1 MVSTLSYK
9 VIDLNSHDDASPA
22 HMEHLLNQQAQEG
35 WELVTS
41 FQRTHTALQVGSTI
55 APVPG
60 LISTVLVFKRGDEW

>member
-1 MVSTLSYK
+1 MVRTLCYK
-9 VIDLNSHDDASPA
+9 VIDLNSLDDASPV

-55 APVPG
+55 APVLG
-60 LISTVLVFKRGDEW
+60 LISTVLVFKRDDEG

>member
-1 MVSTLSYK
+1 MVSTLCYK

-22 HMEHLLNQQAQEG
+22 HMEHILNQQAQEG

-41 FQRTHTALQVGSTI
+41 FQRTDKTLQVGSTI

-60 LISTVLVFKRGDEW
+60 LVSTVLVFKRGDEL

>member
-1 MVSTLSYK
+1 MVSTLCYK

-22 HMEHLLNQQAQEG
+22 HLETILNQQAQEG

-41 FQRTHTALQVGSTI
+41 FQRTHKALQVGSTI

-60 LISTVLVFKRGDEW
+60 LISTVLVFKRGDEL

>member
-1 MVSTLSYK
+1 MVSTLCYK

-35 WELVTS
+35 WALVTS

-55 APVPG
+55 APVLG
-60 LISTVLVFKRGDEW
+60 LISTVLVFKRDDEG